1 MVARAVTSTSGS
13 SSDCIAAL
21 SCHTARSGYRGVCRA
36 SRNAEGVDVW
46 RAYVKECG
54 VKRDLGVRSPDRQ
67 VCARAVAAWYA
78 AEFGPDWPRAVA
90 ARKRN
95 PFAVRRSPKYG
106 GYVAAVW
113 VLGRR
118 EEVWALRRGRRNA
131 WHTTDALAVFPTA
144 AAARAGIRRYL
155 RLRYGLFAGCVLR
168 RGA

>member
-1 MVARAVTSTSGS
+1 MPLTSSVPS
-13 SSDCIAAL
+13 PRSL
-21 SCHTARSGYRGVCRA
+21 SLLAPA
-36 SRNAEGVDVW
+36 KINLW
-46 RAYVKECG
+46 LK
-54 VKRDLGVRSPDRQ
+54 
-67 VCARAVAAWYA
+67 
-78 AEFGPDWPRAVA
+78 
-90 ARKRN
+90 
-95 PFAVRRSPKYG
+95 
-106 GYVAAVW
+106 